1 MLERKYSTTSMIDLM
16 KLVLMQGDLEA
27 LMECQDRVRSLN
39 YDMMNIHPLDA
50 LLVYY
55 VDLVWMPDDL
65 RKDFIDLHSFVI
77 MGIKTILTSHQYKSL
92 QNVNE
97 LYDLLFSLNSELET
111 DEDVALCDIIA
122 KGLYVYTDG
131 KYGFDVKI
139 QNLDNILQRMV
150 ANDYS
155 RIPDDALK
163 LLCLAYYMRDDI
175 FTSKLEKEL
184 FESYM
189 ARKRFGLLQVG
200 CEGNDCNS
208 QAEIFDKQNE
218 MFLVD

>member
-1 MLERKYSTTSMIDLM
+1 MTDLIRMILLE
-16 KLVLMQGDLEA
+16 GNLEA

-50 LLVYY
+50 LMIHY
-55 VDLVWMPDDL
+55 VDLVWMPADL
-65 RKDFIDLHSFVI
+65 RKDFLDLHGFVI
-77 MGIKTILTSHQYKSL
+77 MDIKNILTNHQFKNL
-92 QNVNE
+92 KDIPA
-97 LYDLLFSLNSELET
+97 LYDLLFSLNSDMET
-111 DEDVALCDIIA
+111 DEDVVLCDIIS
-122 KGLYVYTDG
+122 KGLYAYTDG

-139 QNLDNILQRMV
+139 QNNDNILHRMV
-150 ANDYS
+150 SNDYS

-163 LLCLAYYMRDDI
+163 LLCLAYYVRDDV
-175 FTSKLEKEL
+175 FTSRLEKEL

-200 CEGNDCNS
+200 CGGEECAQEDLF
-208 QAEIFDKQNE
+208 EKQNE